1 MMADA
6 ADVQRLLALAD
17 ALSAA
22 LTPRDTARVVAA
34 HVAAAVPCD
43 FSGLLELDDHV
54 FTHLASSDPNVDHRW
69 VGYRFAAEYPSGFT
83 RAIQE
88 RVALSTEDTLRASAS
103 VRRICE
109 AAGVRA
115 GTVAPLLSPRRPL
128 GLLYLAYRRPTPPPD
143 RHTLA
148 YLQGVAQQAAVAL
161 DRAVLLQE
169 LQRTARAAHEHER
182 QLRERHEELE
192 RLVFLIAHDLR
203 APLVSMRSFLHHLD
217 EELRNEN
224 SPNARFYLERIT
236 ANCRHLIDLN
246 HQILE
251 FMRVGRGEPMN
262 ERVELGEVVAETL
275 AALQPRIRE
284 AQAAIEVGSLPAVQG
299 NRTRLVQLFQNLIE
313 NALQYG
319 KLPGRTLR
327 IRISSEEKNGSWR
340 IRVWNNGPPIPPD
353 AASRVFDLFYRLPDA
368 AQKNPTGIG
377 AGLATVRRIVEALG
391 GTVGLESDSDE
402 NGVSFWFT
410 LPGAPRPR

>member
-17 ALSAA
+17 ALSSA

-43 FSGLLELDDHV
+43 FAGLLKLDDNV
-54 FTHLASSDPNVDHRW
+54 FTHLASSDPDVDHRW
-69 VGYRFAAEYPSGFT
+69 VGYRFAAEHPSGFT

-109 AAGVRA
+109 VAGIRA
-115 GTVAPLLSPRRPL
+115 GTIVPLLSPRRPL
-128 GLLYLAYRRPTPPPD
+128 GLLYLAYRRPTRPPD
-143 RHTLA
+143 RDTLA

-161 DRAVLLQE
+161 DRGVLLQE
-169 LQRTARAAHEHER
+169 LQRTARAAHEQER
-182 QLRERHEELE
+182 QLRERHAELE

-203 APLVSMRSFLHHLD
+203 APLVSIRSFLHHLD
-217 EELRNEN
+217 EELRDGT
-224 SPNARFYLERIT
+224 SPNARFYLERIA

-251 FMRVGRGEPMN
+251 FMRVGRDEPVD
-262 ERVELGEVVAETL
+262 ERVELAEVVAETL
-275 AALQPRIRE
+275 AALQPRIQE
-284 AQAAIEVGSLPAVQG
+284 SQAAIDVGSLPAVHG

-313 NALQYG
+313 NALHYG
-319 KLPGRTLR
+319 KLPERTLK
-327 IRISSEEKNGSWR
+327 IRISAEEQNGAWR
-340 IRVWNNGPPIPPD
+340 ITVWNNGPPIPRD

-368 AQKNPTGIG
+368 VEKNPSGIG
-377 AGLATVRRIVEALG
+377 AGLATVRRIVETLG
-391 GTVGLESDSDE
+391 GTVGLESDE